1 LRFGAIYHFSSQ
13 GGPRDVRRATRATVA
28 AAALALAGCVNG
40 FQGAN
45 VQLDLSPA
53 TPVQAG
59 VLAMQTGELPAAT
72 HFTLYAIQEETLP
85 DHTVQDHL
93 FEVVR
98 FEVHHIVDTSS
109 PCFIDVGDHVP
120 YPGIHVT
127 QFAARVQQDTQI
139 PDPTHPPPGAT
150 PQQLELVVT
159 ALARMQK
166 IGAILGPN
174 GLVAVTSA
182 STTAY
187 PPMATDCMGPPDQ
200 IPPPQCI
207 DNASNQRRLQLCQQT
222 WKTDGRL
229 WEGTDRVLTAPLNGT
244 TFGLL
249 DNPMTPA
256 GTPSGG
262 AQIFVDNALA
272 GIDAY
277 AIYTQADD
285 PPPGMQ
291 GLGTQLYF
299 GRPTM
304 PTRGVFHV
312 HMVDPNNPALTAEM
326 AVFADLGQDDV
337 HF

>member
-1 LRFGAIYHFSSQ
+1 M
-13 GGPRDVRRATRATVA
+13 
-28 AAALALAGCVNG
+28 LAGCVDG

-59 VLAMQTGELPAAT
+59 VLAMQGPGELAAAS

-85 DHTVQDHL
+85 DRTKQDHL

-120 YPGIHVT
+120 YPGLHVT
-127 QFAARVQQDTQI
+127 QFARKVQEETKI
-139 PDPTHPPPGAT
+139 ADPAHPPPDAT

-159 ALARMQK
+159 ALARMAK
-166 IGAILGPN
+166 IGALIGPN

-187 PPMATDCMGPPDQ
+187 PAVAMDCNGPSDQ

-207 DNASNQRRLQLCQQT
+207 DSASNQRRLQLCQQT
-222 WKTDGRL
+222 WKTDSRL

-249 DNPMTPA
+249 FNPMTAA
-256 GTPSGG
+256 GTPVGG
-262 AQIFVDNALA
+262 AQIFVDSALV
-272 GIDAY
+272 GVDAY
-277 AIYTQADD
+277 AIYVQDD
-285 PPPGMQ
+285 MPAAGMEGPG
-291 GLGTQLYF
+291 TELYF

-312 HMVDPNNPALTAEM
+312 HLVNPNNPNNAALTAEM
-326 AVFADLGQDDV
+326 TVFADLGQDDV
-337 HF
+337 QF

>member
-1 LRFGAIYHFSSQ
+1 
-13 GGPRDVRRATRATVA
+13 VRRATRGTVA
-28 AAALALAGCVNG
+28 TAALTLAGCVNG

-59 VLAMQTGELPAAT
+59 VLAMRDPAELPAAT

-85 DHTVQDHL
+85 DSTIQDHL

-127 QFAARVQQDTQI
+127 RFATRVQQDTQI
-139 PDPTHPPPGAT
+139 PDPAHPPPGAT

-159 ALARMQK
+159 ALARMAK
-166 IGAILGPN
+166 IAAITGPN
-174 GLVAVTSA
+174 GLIAVTSA

-187 PPMATDCMGPPDQ
+187 PALATDCMGPPDQ

-249 DNPMTPA
+249 LNPMTPA
-256 GTPSGG
+256 GTPVGG
-262 AQIFVDNALA
+262 AQIFVDSALV
-272 GIDAY
+272 GVDAY
-277 AIYTQADD
+277 AIYVQADD
-285 PPPGMQ
+285 PPPGME
-291 GLGTQLYF
+291 GPGTQLYF
-299 GRPTM
+299 GRPTL
-304 PTRGVFHV
+304 PTRDVSHV
-312 HMVDPNNPALTAEM
+312 HLVNPNNAALTAEM

>member
-1 LRFGAIYHFSSQ
+1 
-13 GGPRDVRRATRATVA
+13 
-28 AAALALAGCVNG
+28 
-40 FQGAN
+40 
-45 VQLDLSPA
+45 VQLDLSSK

-59 VLAMQTGELPAAT
+59 VLASDGQLPAAT

-85 DHTVQDHL
+85 DRTIQDHL

-98 FEVHHIVDTSS
+98 FEVHHIVDLSS
-109 PCFIDVGDHVP
+109 PCFIDAGDHVP

-127 QFAARVQQDTQI
+127 QFAKRVQQDTQI
-139 PDPTHPPPGAT
+139 PDPAHPPPGAT

-159 ALARMQK
+159 ALARMAK
-166 IGAILGPN
+166 IGAILDPTD

-187 PPMATDCMGPPDQ
+187 PTMAMDCNGPSDQ

-207 DNASNQRRLQLCQQT
+207 DNASNQHRLQLCQDT
-222 WKTDGRL
+222 WKRDPQL

-244 TFGLL
+244 TFGLV
-249 DNPMTPA
+249 DNLKTA
-256 GTPSGG
+256 LGTPIGG
-262 AQIFVDNALA
+262 AQIFVDNALV

-277 AIYTQADD
+277 AIYVQADA
-285 PPPGMQ
+285 PPPGTE
-291 GLGTQLYF
+291 GPGTQLYF

-312 HMVDPNNPALTAEM
+312 HMVDPNDASRTAEM

>member
-1 LRFGAIYHFSSQ
+1 M
-13 GGPRDVRRATRATVA
+13 RRATRGTVA
-28 AAALALAGCVNG
+28 AAALTLAGCVNG

-45 VQLDLSPA
+45 VQLDLSTA
-53 TPVQAG
+53 TPVQAD
-59 VLAMQTGELPAAT
+59 VLKTPEAGQLPAAT
-72 HFTLYAIQEETLP
+72 HFTLYAIQEQTLP
-85 DHTVQDHL
+85 DSTVQDHL
-93 FEVVR
+93 FEVAR
-98 FEVHHIVDTSS
+98 FEVHNIVDTSS

-127 QFAARVQQDTQI
+127 QFATRVQMDTQI

-150 PQQLELVVT
+150 PEQLELVVT
-159 ALARMQK
+159 ALARMAK
-166 IGAILGPN
+166 INAILGPG

-187 PPMATDCMGPPDQ
+187 PTMAMDCNGPPDQ

-222 WKTDGRL
+222 WKTDGQL

-244 TFGLL
+244 TYGLL
-249 DNPMTPA
+249 HNPMTVA
-256 GTPSGG
+256 GTPVGG
-262 AQIFVDNALA
+262 AQLFVDSALV
-272 GIDAY
+272 GVDAY
-277 AIYTQADD
+277 AIYFQADV
-285 PPPGMQ
+285 PPAGME
-291 GLGTQLYF
+291 GPGTQLYF

-312 HMVDPNNPALTAEM
+312 HLVDPDNAAITSEM

>member
-1 LRFGAIYHFSSQ
+1 
-13 GGPRDVRRATRATVA
+13 
-28 AAALALAGCVNG
+28 
-40 FQGAN
+40 
-45 VQLDLSPA
+45 
-53 TPVQAG
+53 
-59 VLAMQTGELPAAT
+59 
-72 HFTLYAIQEETLP
+72 
-85 DHTVQDHL
+85 
-93 FEVVR
+93 
-98 FEVHHIVDTSS
+98 
-109 PCFIDVGDHVP
+109 
-120 YPGIHVT
+120 
-127 QFAARVQQDTQI
+127 
-139 PDPTHPPPGAT
+139 
-150 PQQLELVVT
+150 
-159 ALARMQK
+159 
-166 IGAILGPN
+166 
-174 GLVAVTSA
+174 
-182 STTAY
+182 
-187 PPMATDCMGPPDQ
+187 MATDCMGPPDQ

-291 GLGTQLYF
+291 GLGNQLYF